1 MKIFFAFVALLLV
14 VSCRPVHTTK
24 QYYDEYV
31 NPKPSIDYEDTV
43 SADVPVEF
51 LDDYYT
57 IDSKIVRLV
66 DQIDLM
72 DARLAEAWVDLQKT
86 ANPWIKRMA
95 VLDENQLFVSGD
107 DSLGYDPL
115 ARDVASGLADTAKR
129 VFVFKDDRTFLA
141 HVASTGPDTA
151 LTTLVEVDV
160 EAMATEIPD
169 ARTVLFAAGH
179 VYGSASGLSPEALAK
194 IESSKSYS
202 GSTSINGQAWYWIRS
217 MGSDNLVYFHSP
229 RG

>member
-1 MKIFFAFVALLLV
+1 MKIFLVLAAVFLV

-43 SADVPVEF
+43 SADVPAEF

-57 IDSKIVRLV
+57 VDSKIVRLV

-72 DARLAEAWVDLQKT
+72 DSRLGEEWIVLQKS

-95 VLDENQLFVSGD
+95 VLDEHQLFVAGD

-115 ARDVASGLADTAKR
+115 ARDVASGLPETAKR
-129 VFVFKDDRTFLA
+129 VFVFKDERTFLA
-141 HVASTGPDTA
+141 HVTSTGSDTA
-151 LTTLVEVDV
+151 LVTLVEVDA

-179 VYGSASGLSPEALAK
+179 VYGAASGLPAETLAK
-194 IESSKSYS
+194 IESSENYS
-202 GSTSINGQAWYWIRS
+202 GSMRIDGQTWYWIRS
-217 MGSDNLVYFHSP
+217 MGSDNLVYLHAS
-229 RG
+229 RE